1 MAYETAFHRRQTYK
15 GIGREINIPV
25 GQFDYTTLLDLN
37 WGTYDQEMTSYY
49 DTKAI
54 VDGKEVITRNRIPY
68 PNSKYIMR
76 DDTNAP
82 LGIVG
87 KDYVSVQNSEIFSF
101 VKALGEFDLEMNVEK
116 AGIMEGGRTVWC
128 LCKMPSLSVELGND
142 PLESRL
148 LIANG
153 LIGNRNYIVIPQTQ
167 RPVCSN
173 FLSMIV
179 KNRKNQVG
187 LSKGWSIRHSSNM
200 GARML
205 EAKASIIQTIEAW
218 NTTKEIVEI
227 MAGTKAPDDFI
238 VDLIAATFG
247 EKKGSKKGD
256 TLAENR
262 NRSIYKNLQ
271 SETSKGLTTEGSIWS
286 EFNAV
291 TEWLD
296 HESIIRSENKEEA
309 RFENNLFDGPSIQ
322 RKEKAFDYA
331 YSIAAALA

>member
-15 GIGREINIPV
+15 GIGREINVPV
-25 GQFDYTTLLDLN
+25 GRFDYTTLPDLN
-37 WGTYDQEMTSYY
+37 WGTYYQEMTSYI
-49 DTKAI
+49 DT
-54 VDGKEVITRNRIPY
+54 KEVIDGKDIVTRNRIPY
-68 PNSKYIMR
+68 PHSKYIVR
-76 DDTNAP
+76 DDTNYP

-101 VKALGEFDLEMNVEK
+101 VKGLGEFDLDMVVER

-142 PLESRL
+142 PLESRI

-153 LIGNRNYIVIPQTQ
+153 LIGNRNYIVIPQSY

-173 FLSMIV
+173 FLSMAIRDR
-179 KNRKNQVG
+179 KNRIG
-187 LSKGWSIRHSSNM
+187 LSKGWSIRHSTNM
-200 GARML
+200 ADRML
-205 EAKASIIQTIEAW
+205 EARTSIIQTIEAW
-218 NTTKEIVEI
+218 NTTKEVVEI

-238 VDLIAATFG
+238 VDLIAETFG

-262 NRSIYKNLQ
+262 NNAIYNNLQ

-296 HESIIRSENKEEA
+296 HESIIRSKNKEEA
-309 RFENNLFDGPSIQ
+309 RFENNLFDGPSINK
-322 RKEKAFDYA
+322 KEKAFEYA
-331 YSIAAALA
+331 YSVAASLA

>member
-1 MAYETAFHRRQTYK
+1 MAYETAHHRRQTYK
-15 GIGREINIPV
+15 GIGREINVPV
-25 GQFDYTTLLDLN
+25 GKFDYTTLPDIN
-37 WGTYDQEMTSYY
+37 WGTYEQEMTSYIEKVE
-49 DTKAI
+49 TI
-54 VDGKEVITRNRIPY
+54 DGKKVTVKNRIPY
-68 PNSKYIMR
+68 PHSKFIVR
-76 DDTNAP
+76 DDTNFP

-87 KDYVSVQNSEIFSF
+87 KDYVSVQNSEMFSF
-101 VKALGEFDLEMNVEK
+101 VRALGEFDLEMIVER

-148 LIANG
+148 LVANG
-153 LIGNRNYIVIPQTQ
+153 LIGNRNYMVVPETH
-167 RPVCSN
+167 RPWCSN

-179 KNRKNQVG
+179 KDRKNRVG
-187 LSKGWSIRHSSNM
+187 LSKGWSIRHSANM
-200 GARML
+200 NARML
-205 EAKASIIQTIEAW
+205 EAQTSIIQTIEAW

-262 NRSIYKNLQ
+262 NKEIYKNLL
-271 SETSKGLTTEGSIWS
+271 SETCKGLTTEGSIWS

-296 HESIIRSENKEEA
+296 HTSIIRSENKEEA
-309 RFENNLFDGPSIQ
+309 RFKNNLFDGPSMQ
-322 RKEKAFDYA
+322 HKEKAFDYA
-331 YSIAAALA
+331 YKVAASLA